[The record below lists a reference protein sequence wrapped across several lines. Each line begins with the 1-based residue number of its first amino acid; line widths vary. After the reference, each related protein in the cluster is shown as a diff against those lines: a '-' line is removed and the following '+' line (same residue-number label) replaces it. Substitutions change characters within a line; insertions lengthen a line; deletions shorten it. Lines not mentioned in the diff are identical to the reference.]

1 MSIPLKV
8 RDYGSLGNENLHLF
22 LSIIVLILL
31 LRLFSVVPTLFDTA
45 LFSCI
50 SMPAMYAMTYYHYHA
65 RKEFGRFV
73 VKRNKL
79 ELWGYEVVALIT
91 SFVMGY
97 LVFTALTGSYD
108 YVTYSS
114 AFIVVQLMRLVVVS
128 VTRSLKNMGVD
139 VNHPLVVVLVSVLVA
154 LIGLLGLTLATVL
167 LS

>member
-50 SMPAMYAMTYYHYHA
+50 SMPAMYAMTYYHYRV

-79 ELWGYEVVALIT
+79 ELWGYEVIALIT

-108 YVTYSS
+108 YVTYGS

-128 VTRSLKNMGVD
+128 VTKSLKNMGVD